1 MTIGIGVFGKIP
13 SYPEFISIGSRSKTG
28 RSFERW
34 MQMANDQLARAAVEL
49 SATPIGFC
57 YRDEDAGSLLIGV
70 LVGSRDKVGRKFPL
84 SVFCEFGVAKT
95 TAVSLLAEAFRPAL
109 TQLSML
115 ALTAVETTRDS
126 LKAAVSRVTRPG
138 ATAIREGLEASE
150 EALRTVTIEQVLS
163 RIFVQET
170 ERAYG
175 FSVLQKACQQSR
187 RDGASRPTALD
198 VTVTSDVELSFW
210 LAAVES
216 QLPNSQGPVAAFW
229 DVSNQRALLVPGA
242 PDSMVLVSLA
252 SPHAQNPKLWR
263 TETSSESSRK
273 SAWDKLDEPIREM
286 LKEPGEA
293 SIADFLERL
302 GAASQS

>member
-1 MTIGIGVFGKIP
+1 MSIGIGVFGKIP
-13 SYPEFISIGSRSKTG
+13 SYPEFLSIGSRSTTG

-49 SATPIGFC
+49 SSTPIGFC

-84 SVFCEFGVAKT
+84 AVFCEFGVSKT

-126 LKAAVSRVTRPG
+126 LKSAVSRVQRPG

-150 EALRTVTIEQVLS
+150 EALRTVTIEQVLT
-163 RIFVQET
+163 RVFLQDN

-175 FSVLQKACQQSR
+175 FSVLQKACAQSR

-216 QLPNSQGPVAAFW
+216 QLPKTQGPVAAFW
-229 DVSNQRALLVPGA
+229 DVPNQRALLVPGT

-263 TETSSESSRK
+263 TETSSESSRA
-273 SAWDKLDEPIREM
+273 SAWDKLDEPVRDM

-293 SIADFLERL
+293 SIADFLALL
-302 GAASQS
+302 GASGQS